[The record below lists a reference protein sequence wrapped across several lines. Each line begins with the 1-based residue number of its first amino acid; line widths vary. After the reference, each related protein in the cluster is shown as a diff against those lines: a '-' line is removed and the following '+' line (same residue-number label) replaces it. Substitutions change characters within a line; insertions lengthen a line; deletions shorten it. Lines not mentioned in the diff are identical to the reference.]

1 MTHPPRFPVVV
12 DASIAIKWLLDEP
25 GTEPAIHLIRQGGP
39 LLAPDLLLVETA
51 NVLWKKVRRGDMRLP
66 DLPRALGGLLALD
79 IEVHGSAPLLSRA
92 TNLAI
97 EIGHPVYDCLYLAL
111 AVETNAPLATA
122 DRRLRRAA
130 AGVGIGLWDGL

>member
-1 MTHPPRFPVVV
+1 VTHPPRFPVVV

-39 LLAPDLLLVETA
+39 
-51 NVLWKKVRRGDMRLP
+51 
-66 DLPRALGGLLALD
+66 LLALD